1 MQLPIAIITAFNEKS
16 NENYENVN
24 YDFNWHTF
32 SGNAGAWYTPA
43 NGDILH
49 FRLGVKSAF
58 SEGDAEGTIPMG
70 GGNRNYSIIARIMYT
85 HSFLDKFQWNIGG
98 KFEQARFETA
108 NRPDAEE
115 NILIRSSDKKFN
127 IYEIYSDISYQI
139 NNYFTCYAGL
149 NFQYY
154 NGNLKNFCVSPR
166 AKISFSKNR
175 FTFWADYA
183 QTAQYLSLY
192 PYFTV
197 KTPVDI
203 WYPLEKNMKPALCHQ
218 YSIGAEQEIQG
229 GLTLYAGIFYKK
241 MKHVKDFS
249 SGLSTKYTALTDNMI
264 TGSGHARGVEFN
276 LALEHR
282 KISARFNYTL
292 SESKRKFAEINNGK
306 SFFPPYDVKHN
317 VVVNTSYDISTRLT
331 FNSLWTFS
339 SGVYTTFPVGVA
351 VAHNISSS
359 QNKPILV
366 PVYTDRYNY
375 KLPNNHRLDLSL
387 DYTIPYKYAS
397 LKLSIGA
404 YNVYN
409 QSNPSFVYFKAEQ
422 TANNHT
428 KFIPKSKVMLPFI
441 PYISFKIKL

>member
-1 MQLPIAIITAFNEKS
+1 
-16 NENYENVN
+16 
-24 YDFNWHTF
+24 
-32 SGNAGAWYTPA
+32 
-43 NGDILH
+43 
-49 FRLGVKSAF
+49 
-58 SEGDAEGTIPMG
+58 
-70 GGNRNYSIIARIMYT
+70 
-85 HSFLDKFQWNIGG
+85 
-98 KFEQARFETA
+98 
-108 NRPDAEE
+108 
-115 NILIRSSDKKFN
+115 
-127 IYEIYSDISYQI
+127 
-139 NNYFTCYAGL
+139 
-149 NFQYY
+149 
-154 NGNLKNFCVSPR
+154 
-166 AKISFSKNR
+166 
-175 FTFWADYA
+175 
-183 QTAQYLSLY
+183 
-192 PYFTV
+192 
-197 KTPVDI
+197 
-203 WYPLEKNMKPALCHQ
+203 MKPALCHQ

-264 TGSGHARGVEFN
+264 TGSGYARGFEFN
-276 LALEHR
+276 LALERR

>member
-1 MQLPIAIITAFNEKS
+1 
-16 NENYENVN
+16 
-24 YDFNWHTF
+24 
-32 SGNAGAWYTPA
+32 
-43 NGDILH
+43 
-49 FRLGVKSAF
+49 
-58 SEGDAEGTIPMG
+58 
-70 GGNRNYSIIARIMYT
+70 
-85 HSFLDKFQWNIGG
+85 
-98 KFEQARFETA
+98 
-108 NRPDAEE
+108 
-115 NILIRSSDKKFN
+115 
-127 IYEIYSDISYQI
+127 
-139 NNYFTCYAGL
+139 
-149 NFQYY
+149 
-154 NGNLKNFCVSPR
+154 
-166 AKISFSKNR
+166 
-175 FTFWADYA
+175 
-183 QTAQYLSLY
+183 
-192 PYFTV
+192 
-197 KTPVDI
+197 
-203 WYPLEKNMKPALCHQ
+203 
-218 YSIGAEQEIQG
+218 
-229 GLTLYAGIFYKK
+229 

-249 SGLSTKYTALTDNMI
+249 SGLSTKYTALTDKMI

-409 QSNPSFVYFKAEQ
+409 QSNPSFVYFIAEQ
-422 TANNHT
+422 TATNHS
-428 KFIPKSKVMLPFI
+428 KLIPKSKVMLPFI